1 MQPIGSDLG
10 YIYPQSHLPV
20 VLDGKL
26 LGYIDPNK
34 TIKFVKKL
42 REYKINK
49 DSNEEY
55 KCVSK
60 TMEIA
65 FLPSN

>member
-1 MQPIGSDLG
+1 
-10 YIYPQSHLPV
+10 LPV

-26 LGYIDPNK
+26 LGYLDPNK